1 MSLPEVSGEAQT
13 ILNDLQEELDKR
25 GVSLPK
31 SLMPSDNRE
40 RTLGRFLRARKMNVT
55 AAADM
60 LQNTINWRTEA
71 KIEECLETFLPDD
84 KDNKLRRFLP
94 SGFLGFDKAGSPVW
108 MEHAAAIDVPGMEAA
123 GISLEDF
130 VYYHCR
136 AMEYMVNCKYVEA
149 TEKCGHPVDSHC
161 VILDLAGLRMNML
174 NQNTIKVFKSMS
186 GIYQDHY
193 PELMSRMFLVN
204 IPLMF
209 AAVWRVLQ
217 MFVDDRVKAKI
228 RFLRKADFHIL
239 HEFVDRDSLP
249 ESLGGKAKEKLLS
262 DKQGYLPPSLQAVNA
277 EIQRRIDARDARLK
291 QAGDKPEHSDG
302 PMRISTPGPVEPP
315 LTFNTHDS
323 VAPVS
328 LSLYED
334 LSPQSLTAHDG
345 AHRSVSFDNR
355 DSAASPV
362 GTAWGQHYTVT
373 QPPASFSSR
382 DKSTVSVDRTLT
394 EGNMHTSGSA
404 SSLDSAASGQMET
417 AELAPHRPVGMTDAE
432 LVKLAE
438 LRAGS
443 QQAQHAQQPAA
454 YQTAST
460 AAAAPISVLAKA
472 GSGKGGPSA
481 EGKQRRMSKREKA
494 RGLLSSFTGGHKRVE
509 SEEDMNQA
517 MQMLAEL
524 RRTEST
530 PNVEAEALKRN
541 KGGGGPWMSFTR
553 QRRAPKPRSAK
564 KGGGSPSAGGRR
576 GSPLATVVSVDAEA
590 RRTMAGVAA
599 DAAAGTSP
607 SGRTDHSGA
616 AERHSHRKWN
626 PFCAHAPMVR
636 DDEED
641 SVAVG
646 MIETRQPEANGTMP
660 AGGFPPSASS
670 ATLTQRLQRKLSAIP
685 AYLQTNDDPE
695 GLRVTSPE
703 SSGTSLSGSSPS
715 AFFLQRD
722 VVGRYAS
729 APDLQALAADSARQA
744 ASQPLIPDSTPARA
758 PAPGPAA
765 NRGIGRTVS
774 SSQASGGQQPWSGS
788 QADGNVAYTAAPM
801 LQQSNAKGHSE
812 YVHKVI
818 QEHERS
824 TAVNR
829 QLRHGLKFLT
839 RNWAL
844 LLVLVMSVTGLWLA
858 AGHRSYAKLHL

>member
-1 MSLPEVSGEAQT
+1 MSLPELSGEAKT
-13 ILNDLQEELDKR
+13 MLDDLQVELDKR
-25 GVSLPK
+25 GVFLPK

-40 RTLGRFLRARKMNVT
+40 RTLGRFLRARKMNIT

-60 LQNTINWRTEA
+60 LQNTIKWRTEA

-94 SGFLGFDKAGSPVW
+94 SGFLGFDKGGSPVW

-136 AMEYMVNCKYVEA
+136 AMEYMVNCKYHEA

-193 PELMSRMFLVN
+193 PELMSHMFLVN

-209 AAVWRVLQ
+209 AAVWKVLQ

-249 ESLGGKAKEKLLS
+249 ESLGGKAKEKVLS

-291 QAGDKPEHSDG
+291 QGDDTPQHSDE
-302 PMRISTPGPVEPP
+302 PTRISTPGPVEPP
-315 LTFNTHDS
+315 LIFNTHDS

-328 LSLYED
+328 LTSYED
-334 LSPQSLTAHDG
+334 VTPQSLTAHDG
-345 AHRSVSFDNR
+345 AHRSVGFNNR
-355 DSAASPV
+355 DSAAAPV
-362 GTAWGQHYTVT
+362 GTAWGRHYTVT
-373 QPPASFSSR
+373 ESPESFSSR
-382 DKSTVSVDRTLT
+382 NKSTVSVEETLS
-394 EGNMHTSGSA
+394 ERNKHTSGSA
-404 SSLDSAASGQMET
+404 SSLDSEVSGQMGSLH
-417 AELAPHRPVGMTDAE
+417 LAPHRPVGMTDAE

-438 LRAGS
+438 LKAGS

-454 YQTAST
+454 YQTASN

-472 GSGKGGPSA
+472 GSGKGAPSA
-481 EGKQRRMSKREKA
+481 EGKQRRKSKREKA
-494 RGLLSSFTGGHKRVE
+494 RGLLSSFTGGHKRVD
-509 SEEDMNQA
+509 SQADMDQA

-530 PNVEAEALKRN
+530 PNVEAEALKRS

-553 QRRAPKPRSAK
+553 QRRPPKPRSAK
-564 KGGGSPSAGGRR
+564 KEGGSPSAGARR

-590 RRTMAGVAA
+590 RRTMEGVAA
-599 DAAAGTSP
+599 DAAAGISP

-616 AERHSHRKWN
+616 AERHSHKKWN

-641 SVAVG
+641 GVDVG
-646 MIETRQPEANGTMP
+646 MIDSRQPETNGSVP

-685 AYLQTNDDPE
+685 AYLQTSETPE

-703 SSGTSLSGSSPS
+703 PSGTSLSGSSPS

-744 ASQPLIPDSTPARA
+744 AFQHLIPDSTPARA

-774 SSQASGGQQPWSGS
+774 SSQANGGQQPWGGS
-788 QADGNVAYTAAPM
+788 QANGSVVYTAEPM
-801 LQQSNAKGHSE
+801 LGQSPAKAHSA

-818 QEHERS
+818 QEHARS

-829 QLRHGLKFLT
+829 QLRHGLNFLT

-844 LLVLVMSVTGLWLA
+844 LLVLVMSVAGLWLA
-858 AGHRSYAKLHL
+858 AGYRSYANLHL

>member
-13 ILNDLQEELDKR
+13 MLNDLQVELDKR

-40 RTLGRFLRARKMNVT
+40 RTLGRFLRARKMNIT

-60 LQNTINWRTEA
+60 LQNTVKWRTEA

-94 SGFLGFDKAGSPVW
+94 SGFLGFDKGGSPVW

-161 VILDLAGLRMNML
+161 VILDLAGLRMSML

-209 AAVWRVLQ
+209 AAVWKVLQ

-277 EIQRRIDARDARLK
+277 EIRRRIDARDARLK
-291 QAGDKPEHSDG
+291 QAG
-302 PMRISTPGPVEPP
+302 
-315 LTFNTHDS
+315 
-323 VAPVS
+323 
-328 LSLYED
+328 
-334 LSPQSLTAHDG
+334 
-345 AHRSVSFDNR
+345 
-355 DSAASPV
+355 
-362 GTAWGQHYTVT
+362 
-373 QPPASFSSR
+373 
-382 DKSTVSVDRTLT
+382 
-394 EGNMHTSGSA
+394 
-404 SSLDSAASGQMET
+404 
-417 AELAPHRPVGMTDAE
+417 
-432 LVKLAE
+432 
-438 LRAGS
+438 
-443 QQAQHAQQPAA
+443 
-454 YQTAST
+454 
-460 AAAAPISVLAKA
+460 
-472 GSGKGGPSA
+472 SGKGAPSA
-481 EGKQRRMSKREKA
+481 EGKQRRRSKREKA

-509 SEEDMNQA
+509 SEEDMDQA

-553 QRRAPKPRSAK
+553 QRRTPKPRSAK
-564 KGGGSPSAGGRR
+564 K
-576 GSPLATVVSVDAEA
+576 EA
-590 RRTMAGVAA
+590 RRTMDGVAA
-599 DAAAGTSP
+599 NAAAGTSP

-616 AERHSHRKWN
+616 AERHSHKKWN

-646 MIETRQPEANGTMP
+646 MIDTRQPEANSTVP

-685 AYLQTNDDPE
+685 AYLQTSEDPE

-703 SSGTSLSGSSPS
+703 PSGSSLSGSSAS

-765 NRGIGRTVS
+765 NRGVGRTVS
-774 SSQASGGQQPWSGS
+774 SSQASGGQQPWGGS
-788 QADGNVAYTAAPM
+788 QANGNVVYTATPM
-801 LQQSNAKGHSE
+801 LGQSNAKAHSA
-812 YVHKVI
+812 YVHQV
-818 QEHERS
+818 
-824 TAVNR
+824 
-829 QLRHGLKFLT
+829 
-839 RNWAL
+839 
-844 LLVLVMSVTGLWLA
+844 
-858 AGHRSYAKLHL
+858 

>member
-13 ILNDLQEELDKR
+13 MLNDLQVELDKR

-40 RTLGRFLRARKMNVT
+40 RTLGRFLRARKMNIT

-60 LQNTINWRTEA
+60 LQNTVKWRTEA

-94 SGFLGFDKAGSPVW
+94 SGFLGFDKGGSPVW

-130 VYYHCR
+130 

-161 VILDLAGLRMNML
+161 VILDLAGLRMSML

-209 AAVWRVLQ
+209 AAVWKVLQ

-277 EIQRRIDARDARLK
+277 EIRRRIDARDARLK
-291 QAGDKPEHSDG
+291 QAGDKPEHSDE

-323 VAPVS
+323 MPPVS
-328 LSLYED
+328 LSSYED
-334 LSPQSLTAHDG
+334 VNPQHLTAHDG
-345 AHRSVSFDNR
+345 VHGSVGYDNR
-355 DSAASPV
+355 DSAAAPA
-362 GTAWGQHYTVT
+362 GTAWGQHYTAT
-373 QPPASFSSR
+373 QPPESFGSR
-382 DKSTVSVDRTLT
+382 DKSTVGVDKTLS
-394 EGNMHTSGSA
+394 ERNMHTSGSA
-404 SSLDSAASGQMET
+404 SSLDSEALGQMDT
-417 AELAPHRPVGMTDAE
+417 PQLAPHRPVGMTDAE

-438 LRAGS
+438 LKAGS

-454 YQTAST
+454 HQTAST
-460 AAAAPISVLAKA
+460 AAAVPISVLAKA
-472 GSGKGGPSA
+472 GSGKGAPSA
-481 EGKQRRMSKREKA
+481 EGKQRRRSKREKA

-509 SEEDMNQA
+509 SEEDMDQA

-553 QRRAPKPRSAK
+553 QRRTPKPRSAK
-564 KGGGSPSAGGRR
+564 KGGSPSAGARR
-576 GSPLATVVSVDAEA
+576 GSPLATVL
-590 RRTMAGVAA
+590 
-599 DAAAGTSP
+599 
-607 SGRTDHSGA
+607 
-616 AERHSHRKWN
+616 WN

-646 MIETRQPEANGTMP
+646 MIDTRQPEANSTVP

-685 AYLQTNDDPE
+685 AYLQTSEDPE

-703 SSGTSLSGSSPS
+703 PSGSSLSGSSAS

-765 NRGIGRTVS
+765 NRGVGRTVS
-774 SSQASGGQQPWSGS
+774 SSQASGGQQPWGGS
-788 QADGNVAYTAAPM
+788 QANGNVVYTATPM
-801 LQQSNAKGHSE
+801 LGQSNAKAHSA
-812 YVHKVI
+812 YVHQVI
-818 QEHERS
+818 QKHARS

-844 LLVLVMSVTGLWLA
+844 LLVLVLSVGGLWLA
-858 AGHRSYAKLHL
+858 AGYRSYAKLRL